1 MGSSSTWFA
10 REGST
15 SSGGAEA
22 SDSPFLV
29 TGISSNSRR
38 RRSADE
44 DSFDVR
50 LEVDLPAALKEEVEL
65 ARSLRERAE
74 TVQREATAAAARAA
88 AGLVKGERLTIREA
102 ARVLGLSH
110 QRVDQLLEKTAASPS
125 SA

>member
-1 MGSSSTWFA
+1 
-10 REGST
+10 
-15 SSGGAEA
+15 
-22 SDSPFLV
+22 
-29 TGISSNSRR
+29 
-38 RRSADE
+38 
-44 DSFDVR
+44 VR